1 MKPLVLKVRL
11 WLSILH
17 REKKRGDNMKIA
29 LIITSCYLL
38 GSIPFGYIVGK
49 LFKKIDI
56 REFGS
61 GNIGTANAFRI
72 LGPTLASLVLIG
84 DVGKGIFSIYLVQY
98 LNIDNL
104 LILTIAGL
112 AVICGHDWSLF
123 LGFKGGKGIA
133 TTFGVVF
140 ALNPTIS
147 ILALVVWGVVLI
159 TTRYVSL
166 SSILAV
172 ISIFIFTI
180 LFKQPYEYIIFSA
193 IILII
198 GIFKH
203 KENIERLKSKKE
215 RKIGEKVKID

>member
-1 MKPLVLKVRL
+1 MK
-11 WLSILH
+11 S
-17 REKKRGDNMKIA
+17 A
-29 LIITSCYLL
+29 LIIIGCYLL

-61 GNIGTANAFRI
+61 GNIGATNVLRI
-72 LGPTLASLVLIG
+72 LGPSLASFVVIG
-84 DVGKGIFSIYLVQY
+84 DIGKGILSIFLVRFF
-98 LNIDNL
+98 NIDNL
-104 LILTIAGL
+104 LIFTIAGL

-140 ALNPTIS
+140 ALNPI
-147 ILALVVWGVVLI
+147 IAVLALIIWGIVLI

-166 SSILAV
+166 SSIFAV
-172 ISIFIFTI
+172 VSIFIFTI
-180 LFKQPYEYIIFSA
+180 LLKQPYEYIVFSA
-193 IILII
+193 IILVL
-198 GIFKH
+198 GIFNH

-215 RKIGEKVKID
+215 RKIGEKIKID

>member
-1 MKPLVLKVRL
+1 
-11 WLSILH
+11 
-17 REKKRGDNMKIA
+17 MKIA
-29 LIITSCYLL
+29 LIIISCYLL
-38 GSIPFGYIVGK
+38 GSIPFGYIMGK

-72 LGPTLASLVLIG
+72 LGPSLASLVLIG
-84 DVGKGIFSIYLVQY
+84 DIGKGIFSIYLVQY
-98 LNIDNL
+98 SNIDNL

-140 ALNPTIS
+140 GLNPTIS
-147 ILALVVWGVVLI
+147 ILALIIWAVIVI

-166 SSILAV
+166 SSIFAV

-215 RKIGEKVKID
+215 RKIGEKVKIEK

>member
-1 MKPLVLKVRL
+1 MK
-11 WLSILH
+11 S
-17 REKKRGDNMKIA
+17 A
-29 LIITSCYLL
+29 LIIIGCYLL

-61 GNIGTANAFRI
+61 GNIGATNVLRI
-72 LGPTLASLVLIG
+72 LGPSLASFVVIG
-84 DVGKGIFSIYLVQY
+84 DIGKGILSIFLVRFF
-98 LNIDNL
+98 NIDNL
-104 LILTIAGL
+104 LIFTIAGL

-140 ALNPTIS
+140 ALNPI
-147 ILALVVWGVVLI
+147 IAVLALIIWGIVLI

-166 SSILAV
+166 SSIFAV

-180 LFKQPYEYIIFSA
+180 LLKQPYEYIVFSA
-193 IILII
+193 IILVL
-198 GIFKH
+198 GIFNH

-215 RKIGEKVKID
+215 RKIGEKIKIN

>member
-1 MKPLVLKVRL
+1 MKT
-11 WLSILH
+11 
-17 REKKRGDNMKIA
+17 A
-29 LIITSCYLL
+29 LIIISCYLL

-49 LFKKIDI
+49 LFKKVDI

-61 GNIGTANAFRI
+61 GNIGATNVFRI
-72 LGPTLASLVLIG
+72 LGPSLASLVLIG
-84 DVGKGIFSIYLVQY
+84 DIGKGIFSIYLVQY

-104 LILTIAGL
+104 LIITIAGL

-147 ILALVVWGVVLI
+147 ILALIIWGVVVI

-166 SSILAV
+166 SSIFAV

-193 IILII
+193 IILIL

-215 RKIGEKVKID
+215 RKIGEKIIIEK

>member
-1 MKPLVLKVRL
+1 
-11 WLSILH
+11 
-17 REKKRGDNMKIA
+17 MKIV
-29 LIITSCYLL
+29 LIIISCYLL

-49 LFKKIDI
+49 LFKKVDI

-61 GNIGTANAFRI
+61 GNIGATNALRI
-72 LGPTLASLVLIG
+72 LGPLLASFVVIG
-84 DVGKGIFSIYLVQY
+84 DIGKGIFSIYLVQY
-98 LNIDNL
+98 FNIDNL

-147 ILALVVWGVVLI
+147 ILALIIWGVVVI

-166 SSILAV
+166 SSIFAV

-193 IILII
+193 IIMIL

-215 RKIGEKVKID
+215 RKIGEKIKIKK

>member
-1 MKPLVLKVRL
+1 
-11 WLSILH
+11 
-17 REKKRGDNMKIA
+17 MKIT
-29 LIITSCYLL
+29 LIIISCYLL

-49 LFKKIDI
+49 LFKKVDI

-61 GNIGTANAFRI
+61 GNIGATNALRI
-72 LGPTLASLVLIG
+72 LGPLLASFVVIG
-84 DVGKGIFSIYLVQY
+84 DIGKGIFSIYLVQY
-98 LNIDNL
+98 FNIDNL

-147 ILALVVWGVVLI
+147 ILALIIWGVVVI

-166 SSILAV
+166 SSIFAV

-193 IILII
+193 VIMIL

-203 KENIERLKSKKE
+203 KDNIERLKSKKE
-215 RKIGEKVKID
+215 RKIGEKIKIN

>member
-1 MKPLVLKVRL
+1 MKT
-11 WLSILH
+11 
-17 REKKRGDNMKIA
+17 A
-29 LIITSCYLL
+29 LIIISCYLL

-49 LFKKIDI
+49 LFKKVDI
-56 REFGS
+56 RELGS
-61 GNIGTANAFRI
+61 GNIGATNVFRI
-72 LGPTLASLVLIG
+72 LGPSLASLVLIG
-84 DVGKGIFSIYLVQY
+84 DIGKGIFSIYLVQY

-140 ALNPTIS
+140 GLNPTIS
-147 ILALVVWGVVLI
+147 ILALIIWGGVLI
-159 TTRYVSL
+159 TTRYASL
-166 SSILAV
+166 SSIFAI
-172 ISIFIFTI
+172 ISIFIFSI

-193 IILII
+193 IIMIL

-203 KENIERLKSKKE
+203 KENIKRLKSKKE
-215 RKIGEKVKID
+215 RKIGEKSKIVK

>member
-1 MKPLVLKVRL
+1 
-11 WLSILH
+11 
-17 REKKRGDNMKIA
+17 MKIA
-29 LIITSCYLL
+29 LIIISCYLL

-49 LFKKIDI
+49 LFKKVDI

-61 GNIGTANAFRI
+61 GNIGATNALRI
-72 LGPTLASLVLIG
+72 LGPLLASFVVIG
-84 DVGKGIFSIYLVQY
+84 DIGKGIFSIYLVQY
-98 LNIDNL
+98 FNIDNL

-147 ILALVVWGVVLI
+147 ILALIIWGVVVI

-166 SSILAV
+166 SSIFAV

-193 IILII
+193 IIMIL

-215 RKIGEKVKID
+215 RKIGEKIKIKK

>member
-1 MKPLVLKVRL
+1 
-11 WLSILH
+11 
-17 REKKRGDNMKIA
+17 MKIA
-29 LIITSCYLL
+29 LIIISCYLL

-49 LFKKIDI
+49 LFKKVDI

-61 GNIGTANAFRI
+61 GNIGATNAFRI

-84 DVGKGIFSIYLVQY
+84 DIGKGIFSIYLVQY

-104 LILTIAGL
+104 LIITIAGL

-147 ILALVVWGVVLI
+147 ILALIIWGVVAI

-166 SSILAV
+166 SSIFAV

-193 IILII
+193 IILIL

-215 RKIGEKVKID
+215 RKIGEKTKIEK

>member
-1 MKPLVLKVRL
+1 
-11 WLSILH
+11 
-17 REKKRGDNMKIA
+17 MKIA
-29 LIITSCYLL
+29 LIIISCYLL

-61 GNIGTANAFRI
+61 GNIGATNALRI
-72 LGPTLASLVLIG
+72 LGPALAFFVAIG
-84 DVGKGIFSIYLVQY
+84 DIGKGIFSIYLVQY
-98 LNIDNL
+98 FNIDNL

-147 ILALVVWGVVLI
+147 ILALIVGGVVVI

-166 SSILAV
+166 ASIFAV

-180 LFKQPYEYIIFSA
+180 LFKQPYEYIVFSA
-193 IILII
+193 IIMIL
-198 GIFKH
+198 GIFNH
-203 KENIERLKSKKE
+203 RENIKRLKSKKE
-215 RKIGEKVKID
+215 RKIGEKIKIDK

>member
-1 MKPLVLKVRL
+1 MKT
-11 WLSILH
+11 
-17 REKKRGDNMKIA
+17 A
-29 LIITSCYLL
+29 LIIISCYLL

-49 LFKKIDI
+49 LFKKVDI
-56 REFGS
+56 RELGS
-61 GNIGTANAFRI
+61 GNIGATNVFRI
-72 LGPTLASLVLIG
+72 LGPSLASLVLIG
-84 DVGKGIFSIYLVQY
+84 DIGKGIFSIYLVQY
-98 LNIDNL
+98 FNIDNL
-104 LILTIAGL
+104 LIITIAGL

-147 ILALVVWGVVLI
+147 ILALIIWGVVLI

-166 SSILAV
+166 SSIFAV
-172 ISIFIFTI
+172 ISIFIFSI

-193 IILII
+193 IIMIL

-203 KENIERLKSKKE
+203 KENIKRLKLKKE
-215 RKIGEKVKID
+215 RKIGEKIEID

>member
-1 MKPLVLKVRL
+1 
-11 WLSILH
+11 
-17 REKKRGDNMKIA
+17 MKIA
-29 LIITSCYLL
+29 LIIISCYLL

-56 REFGS
+56 REYGS
-61 GNIGTANAFRI
+61 GNIGATNVLRI
-72 LGPTLASLVLIG
+72 LGPSLASFVVIG
-84 DVGKGIFSIYLVQY
+84 DIGKGILSIYLAQY

-112 AVICGHDWSLF
+112 AVIFGHDWSIF

-147 ILALVVWGVVLI
+147 ILALIIWGVVVI

-166 SSILAV
+166 ASIFAV

-193 IILII
+193 IILVIS
-198 GIFKH
+198 IFKH
-203 KENIERLKSKKE
+203 KDNIKRLKLKKE
-215 RKIGEKVKID
+215 RKIGERIEIKK

>member
-1 MKPLVLKVRL
+1 
-11 WLSILH
+11 
-17 REKKRGDNMKIA
+17 MKIA
-29 LIITSCYLL
+29 LIIISCYLL

-49 LFKKIDI
+49 LFKKVDI
-56 REFGS
+56 RELGS
-61 GNIGTANAFRI
+61 GNIGATNAFRI
-72 LGPTLASLVLIG
+72 LGPSLASLVVIG
-84 DVGKGIFSIYLVQY
+84 DIGKGIFSIYLVKY
-98 LNIDNL
+98 LNIDSSL
-104 LILTIAGL
+104 VLTIAGL

-147 ILALVVWGVVLI
+147 ILALIVGGVVVI

-166 SSILAV
+166 ASIFVV
-172 ISIFIFTI
+172 ISIFVFTI

-193 IILII
+193 IILIL

-203 KENIERLKSKKE
+203 KDNIKRLKSKKE
-215 RKIGEKVKID
+215 RKIGEKIKIEK

>member
-1 MKPLVLKVRL
+1 MKT
-11 WLSILH
+11 
-17 REKKRGDNMKIA
+17 A
-29 LIITSCYLL
+29 LIIISCYLL

-49 LFKKIDI
+49 LFKKVDI
-56 REFGS
+56 REYGS
-61 GNIGTANAFRI
+61 GNIGATNALRI
-72 LGPTLASLVLIG
+72 LGPSLASLVVIG
-84 DVGKGIFSIYLVQY
+84 DIGKGIFSIYLVQY

-112 AVICGHDWSLF
+112 AVICGHDWSIF

-133 TTFGVVF
+133 TTLGVVF

-147 ILALVVWGVVLI
+147 ILALIIGGVVVI

-166 SSILAV
+166 ASIFVV

-180 LFKQPYEYIIFSA
+180 LFKQPYEFIIFSA
-193 IILII
+193 LIMIL

-203 KENIERLKSKKE
+203 KENIQRLKSKKE
-215 RKIGEKVKID
+215 RKIGEKVKIEK

>member
-1 MKPLVLKVRL
+1 
-11 WLSILH
+11 
-17 REKKRGDNMKIA
+17 MKIA
-29 LIITSCYLL
+29 LVITICYLL

-56 REFGS
+56 RELGS
-61 GNIGTANAFRI
+61 GNIGATNVFRI
-72 LGPTLASLVLIG
+72 LGPSLASLVLIG
-84 DVGKGIFSIYLVQY
+84 DIGKGIFSIYLVRY

-112 AVICGHDWSLF
+112 VVICGHDWSLF

-147 ILALVVWGVVLI
+147 ILALIIWGVVLV

-166 SSILAV
+166 SSIFAV
-172 ISIFIFTI
+172 ISIFIFII

-193 IILII
+193 IILVL
-198 GIFKH
+198 GIFNH
-203 KENIERLKSKKE
+203 KDNIKRLRSGNE
-215 RKIGEKVKID
+215 RKIGEKI

>member
-1 MKPLVLKVRL
+1 
-11 WLSILH
+11 
-17 REKKRGDNMKIA
+17 MKIA
-29 LIITSCYLL
+29 LIIISCYLL
-38 GSIPFGYIVGK
+38 GSIPFGYIMGK

-72 LGPTLASLVLIG
+72 LGPSLASLVLIG
-84 DVGKGIFSIYLVQY
+84 DIGKGIFSIYLVQY
-98 LNIDNL
+98 FNIDNL
-104 LILTIAGL
+104 LILTISGL

-140 ALNPTIS
+140 ALNSIIS
-147 ILALVVWGVVLI
+147 ILAIVVWVVVMI
-159 TTRYVSL
+159 ITRYASL

-172 ISIFIFTI
+172 ISIMIFTI

-193 IILII
+193 IIIVLS
-198 GIFKH
+198 IFKH
-203 KENIERLKSKKE
+203 KENIKRLRSGNE
-215 RKIGEKVKID
+215 RKIGKKSKID